1 DGDIVNLVSG
11 RGTTVKELALTVSE
25 AAGFRGNIFFN
36 ANRYTG
42 AKEKFLDAAK
52 LREKYKMEIPHEL
65 APGIRRTVEW
75 YSKHFDELKDRRKFS
90 DT

>member
-1 DGDIVNLVSG
+1 
-11 RGTTVKELALTVSE
+11 
-25 AAGFRGNIFFN
+25 
-36 ANRYTG
+36 
-42 AKEKFLDAAK
+42 
-52 LREKYKMEIPHEL
+52 MEIPHEL

>member
-1 DGDIVNLVSG
+1 
-11 RGTTVKELALTVSE
+11 LTISV
-25 AAGFRGNIFFN
+25 AAGFRGKIYFN

-42 AKEKFLDAAK
+42 PKEKFLDATK

-75 YSKHFDELKDRRKFS
+75 YSKHFDELDGRRKFS